1 MTITYI
7 FEGNLYVNITNRC
20 PNKCDFCLRNNTD
33 TVGDADTLWLER
45 EPTTEEILE
54 DIFNR
59 DLSKFNEIVFC
70 GFGEPTCRLDD
81 MLFVCSKIVEF
92 SNIKI
97 RINTN
102 GLSDLINNRNTA
114 KEFWRL
120 ADTISISLN
129 ASSKEEYDKICHSK
143 FGIKAFDSIIN
154 FANEVKNYV
163 PNVYMSIVNTGSN
176 QAEIEKCQ
184 ELCNKIGVKLR
195 IREYIK

>member
-1 MTITYI
+1 
-7 FEGNLYVNITNRC
+7 
-20 PNKCDFCLRNNTD
+20 
-33 TVGDADTLWLER
+33 
-45 EPTTEEILE
+45 
-54 DIFNR
+54 
-59 DLSKFNEIVFC
+59 
-70 GFGEPTCRLDD
+70 

-163 PNVYMSIVNTGSN
+163 PNVYMSIVNTSGN

>member
-7 FEGNLYVNITNRC
+7 FENNLYVNITNKC
-20 PNKCDFCLRNNTD
+20 PNKCDFCLRSSTNA
-33 TVGDADTLWLER
+33 VGDADTLWLER

-54 DIFNR
+54 DIFKY

-81 MLFVCSKIVEF
+81 MLFVCSKIVKCF
-92 SNIKI
+92 NIKI
-97 RINTN
+97 RVNTN

-120 ADTISISLN
+120 VDTISISLN
-129 ASSKEEYDKICHSK
+129 ASSKEEYDKICHSR
-143 FGIKAFDSIIN
+143 FGMKAFDSIIN
-154 FANEVKNYV
+154 FAKEAKNYV
-163 PNVYMSIVNTGSN
+163 PNIYMSIVDTGVN
-176 QAEIEKCQ
+176 QAEIKKCQ